1 MLCFDMNF
9 VELLKGELGLAD
21 LAAEDEVDV
30 PAVAVH
36 VVLEVIVPGGKVF
49 RIVTHVAGSAQ
60 AVGVGAVVPVFD
72 DLNINYQSLNNNH
85 FSQIFLQVDILFLF
99 CLGKSFS
106 GYEIVDVLRLDF
118 TIGIVNIEAFSKKW
132 MAHNDQ

>member
-1 MLCFDMNF
+1 MNF

-72 DLNINYQSLNNNH
+72 DLNMHYQSLNMSSLCS
-85 FSQIFLQVDILFLF
+85 FFQVDFLFLF

-106 GYEIVDVLRLDF
+106 GDDVYRLDF
-118 TIGIVNIEAFSKKW
+118 AIGIVNIEAFSKKW

>member
-30 PAVAVH
+30 PAVTVH
-36 VVLEVIVPGGKVF
+36 VVLEVIVPGRKVF
-49 RIVTHVAGSAQ
+49 RIVTHVARSAQ

-72 DLNINYQSLNNNH
+72 DLNIQYNYQSLNDH
-85 FSQIFLQVDILFLF
+85 YLF
-99 CLGKSFS
+99 
-106 GYEIVDVLRLDF
+106 
-118 TIGIVNIEAFSKKW
+118 
-132 MAHNDQ
+132 